1 MMTSLG
7 KTIAAVVVGGAFAL
21 SAVADADAQE
31 RVRWK
36 MHSAFGGKLVG
47 LGTAG
52 VHFSQ
57 SINKLSQGN
66 IEIKFFEPGALVPG
80 LQGFDSVSVG
90 SIEASW
96 NSAGYHAGK
105 EPSGAFYTAVPFG
118 PQVQEFLAWMY
129 HGGGYELQKEI
140 YAKYNVHPRTCNYIA
155 PESSGWFRKEIK
167 SLDDLKGLKMRFFGL
182 GAKVIERY
190 GVSTQLLAAGD
201 IYPALELGTLDAT
214 EFSNPAIDLNL
225 GFHQIAKHYYFP
237 GWHQQATFV
246 ELQVNMDKWKGLTDH
261 QRYLIETACDAT
273 LHFTIGESEAAQA
286 DALATIASKGV
297 TLHRWPDDVLKKFE
311 VSWQEVIAEE
321 SAKDANFKKI
331 ADSLYGF
338 RKKYATWKN
347 LGFIN

>member
-1 MMTSLG
+1 MKICSL
-7 KTIAAVVVGGAFAL
+7 KTVVSAFAGGL
-21 SAVADADAQE
+21 FAFAALHDANAQE

-47 LGTAG
+47 IGPPGLR
-52 VHFSQ
+52 FSDT
-57 SINKLSQGN
+57 INKLSEGQ

-80 LQGFDSVSVG
+80 LQGFDAVSAG
-90 SIEASW
+90 SLEAAW
-96 NSAGYHAGK
+96 NSAGYWAGK
-105 EPSGAFYTAVPFG
+105 EPSAAFYTAVPFG
-118 PQVQEFLAWMY
+118 PQVAEFLAWMY

-140 YAKYNVHPRTCNYIA
+140 YAKYNVYPRVCNYIS

-167 SLDDLKGLKMRFFGL
+167 SLDDLRGLKMRFFGL
-182 GAKVIERY
+182 GAKVAEKF

-201 IYPALELGTLDAT
+201 IYPALELGTIDAT

-225 GFHQIAKHYYFP
+225 GFHQVAKHYYFP

-246 ELQVNMDKWKGLTDH
+246 EVQINLDKWKGLKDR
-261 QRYLIETACDAT
+261 QRYLIEAACDLT
-273 LHFTIGESEAAQA
+273 FHSTIGEAEAAQA
-286 DALATIASKGV
+286 DALDTIAKKGV

-311 VSWQEVIAEE
+311 TTWQEVIAEE

-338 RKKYATWKN
+338 RKRYATWKD

>member
-1 MMTSLG
+1 MKTSSLKGVVALALG
-7 KTIAAVVVGGAFAL
+7 GLFVLGLASDAA
-21 SAVADADAQE
+21 AQE

-52 VHFSQ
+52 VYFSEK
-57 SINKLSQGN
+57 INKLSQGN

-90 SIEASW
+90 SIEAAW

-118 PQVQEFLAWMY
+118 PQLNEFLAWMY

-140 YAKYNVHPRTCNYIA
+140 YAKYNIIPRTCNYIA

-167 SLDDLKGLKMRFFGL
+167 SLEDLKGLKMRFFGL
-182 GAKVIERY
+182 GAKVMEKY

-246 ELQVNMDKWKGLTDH
+246 ELQVNMDKWKAITDQ
-261 QRYLIETACDAT
+261 QRLLIETACDAT
-273 LHFTIGESEAAQA
+273 LHYTVGSSEAAQA
-286 DALATIASKGV
+286 DALAEISKKGV
-297 TLHRWPDDVLKKFE
+297 TLHRWPADTLKKFE
-311 VSWQEVIAEE
+311 ADWQTVIAEE

-331 ADSLYGF
+331 ADSLYSF
-338 RKKYATWKN
+338 RKKYAVWKD
-347 LGFIN
+347 LGFIH